1 MNSRLPQENTYDLE
15 QQFLLSLPEEA
26 ARYLAEDLN
35 VGIPLKD
42 NLTIEMKPD
51 MRNAIVRYNGQV
63 YRGVLLDLPCIIES
77 LKTTDRKTFYKTA
90 DISQIMICSQSEDN
104 GPIRGSAAY
113 LSSRSQGGNVST
125 AGGRDPREYQYL
137 HGITPP
143 LKNVLRRRFRKTR
156 KKRLVD
162 MPQIEKEVKQ
172 LLRADMQAEGV
183 KWEVIWS
190 DPPRTMTES
199 STSHK
204 TQAAEDADGD
214 SSAGPG
220 KLHLQDGARLNAVE
234 EDEEEEEEGHGHY
247 AVDHLAVFGEISS
260 SSSGNSSSSCPSTSC
275 SDDEDATKTSKSA
288 AGRHQRKTG
297 GASGA
302 APTDAG
308 LGDFVSRPS
317 PETPTSDAPAEG
329 DTLKDELAAQLLLS
343 DSGDEDDN
351 NAAGESNDNRGGGGG
366 SSSSSECDPLIGR
379 APADRRQRPDS
390 PTGVEDTHAAAEIVL
405 DDVDVGLGDGD
416 EDDEFQRGGELL
428 DDPFGPALS
437 HSEDD
442 ELSRD
447 NF

>member
-1 MNSRLPQENTYDLE
+1 MMNSRLPQENTYDLE

-26 ARYLAEDLN
+26 ARYLSEDLN

-113 LSSRSQGGNVST
+113 LSSRSQAGNVST

-190 DPPRTMTES
+190 DPPRTMAES
-199 STSHK
+199 SASNK
-204 TQAAEDADGD
+204 TQAAEDADGT
-214 SSAGPG
+214 SSVSAG
-220 KLHLQDGARLNAVE
+220 KLNLQDGARLNAVE
-234 EDEEEEEEGHGHY
+234 EEEEEEEGHGNY

-260 SSSGNSSSSCPSTSC
+260 SSSSSSSCASSSC
-275 SDDEDATKTSKSA
+275 SEDEDATKVAKST
-288 AGRHQRKTG
+288 AGRHQRKAP
-297 GASGA
+297 GASESA
-302 APTDAG
+302 PPPTDTG
-308 LGDFVSRPS
+308 LEDFD
-317 PETPTSDAPAEG
+317 TPAKG

-343 DSGDEDDN
+343 DSGDEGDADEN
-351 NAAGESNDNRGGGGG
+351 ISNGNGGDG
-366 SSSSSECDPLIGR
+366 SSSSECDPAIR
-379 APADRRQRPDS
+379 SADLRQRSDS

>member
-204 TQAAEDADGD
+204 TQAAEDADGA

-234 EDEEEEEEGHGHY
+234 EDEEEEEEGMLTGH
-247 AVDHLAVFGEISS
+247 DSLFEPILQT
-260 SSSGNSSSSCPSTSC
+260 TSC

-308 LGDFVSRPS
+308 LEDFVSRPS
-317 PETPTSDAPAEG
+317 PETPTFDAPAEG

-343 DSGDEDDN
+343 DSGDEDDT
-351 NAAGESNDNRGGGGG
+351 NAAGENLSNDNRDGGGGG
-366 SSSSSECDPLIGR
+366 SSSSSECDPMLDR

>member
-1 MNSRLPQENTYDLE
+1 MFTR
-15 QQFLLSLPEEA
+15 
-26 ARYLAEDLN
+26 R
-35 VGIPLKD
+35 
-42 NLTIEMKPD
+42 
-51 MRNAIVRYNGQV
+51 
-63 YRGVLLDLPCIIES
+63 
-77 LKTTDRKTFYKTA
+77 
-90 DISQIMICSQSEDN
+90 
-104 GPIRGSAAY
+104 
-113 LSSRSQGGNVST
+113 
-125 AGGRDPREYQYL
+125 RDPREYQYL

-204 TQAAEDADGD
+204 TQAAEDADGA

-308 LGDFVSRPS
+308 LEDFVSRPS
-317 PETPTSDAPAEG
+317 PETPTFV
-329 DTLKDELAAQLLLS
+329 
-343 DSGDEDDN
+343 SG
-351 NAAGESNDNRGGGGG
+351 
-366 SSSSSECDPLIGR
+366 
-379 APADRRQRPDS
+379 Q
-390 PTGVEDTHAAAEIVL
+390 
-405 DDVDVGLGDGD
+405 
-416 EDDEFQRGGELL
+416 
-428 DDPFGPALS
+428 
-437 HSEDD
+437 
-442 ELSRD
+442 

>member
-204 TQAAEDADGD
+204 TQAAEDADGA

-220 KLHLQDGARLNAVE
+220 N
-234 EDEEEEEEGHGHY
+234 
-247 AVDHLAVFGEISS
+247 
-260 SSSGNSSSSCPSTSC
+260 TSC

-308 LGDFVSRPS
+308 LEDFVSRPS
-317 PETPTSDAPAEG
+317 PETPTFDAPAEG

-343 DSGDEDDN
+343 DSGDEDDT
-351 NAAGESNDNRGGGGG
+351 NAAGENLSNDNRDGGGGG
-366 SSSSSECDPLIGR
+366 SSSSSECDPMLDR